1 MNAPVGEKIKEFFR
15 EAKLQVF
22 RGHSAQAE
30 ANVATSPYA
39 KVAKVAGYAMLG
51 TAYAG
56 AISLLFGVP
65 LAGTAVSGAILA
77 GVWYANE
84 RAMSHVAPHNRPL
97 DNTKNPLKLVGRF
110 FKDAAAQVFHASQP
124 QTTEDLVTRP
134 AAKVA
139 KAVGFVGA
147 AAGLSY
153 LFGLP
158 IGLGVTALVGYFNHR
173 ATKRNKQAMGIGEY
187 NPRNR
192 NKGGGGP
199 RFKI

>member
-1 MNAPVGEKIKEFFR
+1 MSEPVGEKIKEFFR

-22 RGHSAQAE
+22 RGHTAQAE

-39 KVAKVAGYAMLG
+39 KVAKAAGYVMLG
-51 TAYAG
+51 AAYAG
-56 AISLLFGVP
+56 VLSLLFAAP
-65 LAGTAVSGAILA
+65 IASTAVSGAFLTAI
-77 GVWYANE
+77 WYGNE
-84 RAMSHVAPHNRPL
+84 RALSHVAPHNRPL
-97 DNTKNPLKLVGRF
+97 ENTKNPLKLVSRF
-110 FKDAAAQVFHASQP
+110 FKDMGAQVFHASQP

-153 LFGLP
+153 MFGP
-158 IGLGVTALVGYFNHR
+158 VIGLGITALVGYFNHKS
-173 ATKRNKQAMGIGEY
+173 TKNNKMMMGIGEY
-187 NPRNR
+187 NPRNK
-192 NKGGGGP
+192 NGGGP